1 MTGTAGQTA
10 KTAGSVRAAEAGQA
24 AEPRGGLTT
33 GTCAAAAAKAAAL
46 ALAGSPCHA
55 VEVELPGGDV
65 VTLAVEWTERPRHG
79 CARAAV
85 VKDAGDDP
93 DVTHGMTVVAQVEV
107 LESAG
112 AAAAAAELDGVFF
125 AAGPGVGTVT
135 RAGLQIA
142 PGEPAI
148 NPVPRRMIA
157 GAVREV
163 LPEGAVRVTVGI
175 PGGEETA
182 RRTFNPRLGIEGG
195 LSVLGTS
202 GRVVPKS
209 EDAWLRSLLP
219 QVDMALAEGHTT
231 LYLAPGTFGERAAR
245 EQLGAPETAI
255 VQCSNFAGDVLDHC
269 ADRGVERVV
278 LAGHA
283 GKLVKLAAGIWN
295 THSRYGDA
303 RLETLAALAAAAG
316 APPTVVTK
324 LLDLP
329 TAEAAAELLAET
341 ALGDVWDDVADRVV
355 RRSGERVAKR
365 AAELPLCDCAIVAYD
380 GAVLGRSAA
389 LRAAPAASPAPS
401 GPPAL
406 ELTVVGVG
414 PGADEWL
421 TPAAW
426 RAVRAAEV
434 VAGGRRQLERF
445 APAGVERVVV
455 GASMDEVAAA
465 LRERAGRRVVVLASG
480 DPGFYGIAATLRRLI
495 PEAALRVLPGISS
508 VQLAA
513 ALAGRPWSDLAFA
526 SAHGLDTAGVVQ
538 AAAAHPHV
546 LSLSDAAH
554 PPQAI
559 AAALVAAGLQARV
572 TVVERAGLPDERITA
587 GDAAAIAAGE
597 FDGLSVT
604 FIDREE
610 RP

>member
-1 MTGTAGQTA
+1 MDASRGQTA
-10 KTAGSVRAAEAGQA
+10 MTAGPGPAAA
-24 AEPRGGLTT
+24 PRGGLTT

-46 ALAGSPCHA
+46 ALTGPPCHA

-65 VTLAVEWTERPRHG
+65 VTLAVEWTERPRAG

-93 DVTHGMTVVAQVEV
+93 DVTDGMTVVAEVEV
-107 LESAG
+107 PDGAG
-112 AAAAAAELDGVFF
+112 AAAPAAAELDGVVF
-125 AAGPGVGTVT
+125 AAGRGVGTVT
-135 RAGLQIA
+135 RAGLQIP

-157 GAVREV
+157 DAVREA
-163 LPEGAVRVTVGI
+163 LPEGAVHVTVSI
-175 PGGEETA
+175 PGGEDTA
-182 RRTFNPRLGIEGG
+182 RRTFNPRLGIQGG

-219 QVDMALAEGHTT
+219 QVDMALAEGHTA

-269 ADRGVERVV
+269 AGKGVERVV
-278 LAGHA
+278 LVGHA
-283 GKLVKLAAGIWN
+283 GKLVKLAAGLWN
-295 THSRYGDA
+295 THSRHGDA

-329 TAEAAAELLAET
+329 TAEAAVDLLAEHG
-341 ALGDVWDDVADRVV
+341 LDDVWDDVADRVV
-355 RRSGERVAKR
+355 RRAAERVAKC
-365 AAELPLCDCAIVAYD
+365 AAERPLCDCAIVAYD
-380 GAVLGRSAA
+380 GAVRGRSAA
-389 LRAAPAASPAPS
+389 LRADPAASPAPS
-401 GPPAL
+401 GPSSL
-406 ELTVVGVG
+406 EITVAGVG

-445 APAGVERVVV
+445 APAGAERVVV

-465 LRERAGRRVVVLASG
+465 LRERAGRRIVVLASG
-480 DPGFYGIAATLRRLI
+480 DPGFYGIAATLRRLL
-495 PEAALRVLPGISS
+495 PQAAIVTLPGISS

-513 ALAGRPWSDLAFA
+513 ARLGRPWNELLFA
-526 SAHGLDTAGVVQ
+526 SAHGLGVEGVV
-538 AAAAHPHV
+538 AAAEDSEHV
-546 LSLSDAAH
+546 VALSDART
-554 PPQAI
+554 PPQAL
-559 AAALVAAGLQARV
+559 AAAVLAAGLHAHV
-572 TVVERAGLPDERITA
+572 TVVERAGQPDERITA

-597 FDGLSVT
+597 FDGLAVT

-610 RP
+610 PA

>member
-1 MTGTAGQTA
+1 MAMKAGPERTADAAATAG
-10 KTAGSVRAAEAGQA
+10 
-24 AEPRGGLTT
+24 PRGGLTT

-46 ALAGSPCHA
+46 ALAGAPCHA
-55 VEVELPGGDV
+55 VDVELPGGDV
-65 VTLAVEWTERPRHG
+65 VTLAVEWTERPRPG

-93 DVTHGMTVVAQVEV
+93 DVTNGMTVVVEVEV
-107 LESAG
+107 LASAD
-112 AAAAAAELDGVFF
+112 AAASDAAELDGVFF

-135 RAGLQIA
+135 RAGLQVP

-157 GAVREV
+157 DAVREA
-163 LPEGAVRVTVGI
+163 LPEGAVRVTVSI

-219 QVDMALAEGHTT
+219 QVDMALAEGETT

-255 VQCSNFAGDVLDHC
+255 VQCSNFAGDLLDHC
-269 ADRGVERVV
+269 ADKGVERVV
-278 LAGHA
+278 LVGHA
-283 GKLVKLAAGIWN
+283 GKLVKIAAGIWN

-303 RLETLAALAAAAG
+303 RLETLAALAAAGG

-329 TAEAAAELLAET
+329 TAEAAAGLLAE
-341 ALGDVWDDVADRVV
+341 AGLEDVWDDVADRVV
-355 RRSGERVAKR
+355 RRAAERVAKR
-365 AAELPLCDCAIVAYD
+365 AAGLPLCDCAIVAYD

-389 LRAAPAASPAPS
+389 LRAAPAASPAS
-401 GPPAL
+401 SCPPAL

-426 RAVRAAEV
+426 RVVHAAEV

-445 APAGVERVVV
+445 APAGAERVVV
-455 GASMDEVAAA
+455 GASMDDVAAA
-465 LRERAGRRVVVLASG
+465 LRERAGHRIVVLASG
-480 DPGFYGIAATLRRLI
+480 DPGFYGIAATLCRLL
-495 PEAALRVLPGISS
+495 PEAAIVTLPGISA

-513 ALAGRPWSDLAFA
+513 ARLGRPWNELLFA
-526 SAHGLDTAGVVQ
+526 SAHGLGVEGV
-538 AAAAHPHV
+538 AAALADRPHV
-546 LSLSDAAH
+546 AALSDART
-554 PPQAI
+554 PPQAL
-559 AAALVAAGLQARV
+559 AAAVLAAGLNAHV
-572 TVVERAGLPDERITA
+572 AVVERVGQPDELITA
-587 GDAAAIAAGE
+587 GDAAAIAGGE
-597 FDGLSVT
+597 FDGLAVT

-610 RP
+610 PA